1 MVVKSVSICIGSIIV
16 IGLLASCATEKK
28 ATEAPPQAQIDPC
41 KPSVMVTNNQA
52 PKWLTQKGVAFSGEK
67 AVLYGVGSIDNVYN
81 AALKRRAAEQSA
93 RQEIAAT
100 LDTYVANLHKQY
112 LASISN
118 GPDKA
123 GEEQHI
129 EDVLKTITEASLH
142 GADIVEYWEN
152 PCVNH
157 NDSYALARLDMDRF
171 MEAMEKVTNG
181 NKQYK
186 ELDAQIKQ
194 QIQEHSKEAQA
205 QLNDELDKKHQA
217 ETK

>member
-1 MVVKSVSICIGSIIV
+1 MAVNSVSIRIGSIIV
-16 IGLLASCATEKK
+16 AGLLASCATEKK
-28 ATEAPPQAQIDPC
+28 AAEAPPQAQIDPC
-41 KPSVMVTNNQA
+41 KPSVMVQNNQA
-52 PKWLTQKGVAFSGEK
+52 PKWLTQKGAAFSGEK

-93 RQEIAAT
+93 RQELAAIM
-100 LDTYVANLHKQY
+100 DTYVANLHKQY
-112 LASISN
+112 LASLSN

-129 EDVLKTITEASLH
+129 EDVLKTITEASLN

-171 MEAMEKVTNG
+171 MEAVDKMASGSK
-181 NKQYK
+181 KYK
-186 ELDAQIKQ
+186 ELDAQIKE
-194 QIQEHSKEAQA
+194 QIREHSKEAHT

-217 ETK
+217 EAK

>member
-1 MVVKSVSICIGSIIV
+1 MIAKSVGTCSAFV
-16 IGLLASCATEKK
+16 LLGLLTSCATDKK
-28 ATEAPPQAQIDPC
+28 APDLPPQAQIDPC

-52 PKWLTQKGVAFSGEK
+52 PKWLTQKGIAFSGEK

-93 RQEIAAT
+93 RQELAAT

-112 LASISN
+112 LSSISN

-129 EDVLKTITEASLH
+129 EDVLKTVTESSLH

-171 MEAMEKVTNG
+171 MEAMEKMTNG
-181 NKQYK
+181 NQRYK

-194 QIQEHSKEAQA
+194 QIREHSKEAQS
-205 QLNDELDKKHQA
+205 QLNEELDKKHQA
-217 ETK
+217 EAK